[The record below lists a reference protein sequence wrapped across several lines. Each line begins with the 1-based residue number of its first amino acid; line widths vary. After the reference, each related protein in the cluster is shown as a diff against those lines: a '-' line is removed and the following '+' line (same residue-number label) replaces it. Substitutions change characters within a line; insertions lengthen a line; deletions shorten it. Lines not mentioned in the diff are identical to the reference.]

1 MTTRRTGAILVSLTL
16 LLAGLSFVP
25 AAGAGAKT
33 AGAKTAGA
41 KTAGAKTAGWDPR
54 IEGIAKEV
62 AKLRKL
68 DFEHPVPVTFLSSK
82 EFDKKVT
89 VDADKLSKKAKQGY
103 AQSTGQLAAL
113 GLVPHGTDLVQS
125 QNALQSSAVLAFY
138 SPTKK
143 RFFVRGTT
151 VDSADAK
158 VTIAHEL
165 THALQDQHFDL
176 TKLEEQA
183 TKTHSGDAL
192 RSLVEGDAV
201 RIQKLYLKTL
211 PAAQQQAY
219 ETQNASDVQQA
230 QQGSDAAD
238 VPESLQVLLEAPYA
252 FGDSMLQVV
261 LAGGHESG
269 LDDQF
274 RDPPT
279 NSLAYLEPTTLVDG
293 AKFSKVSTPAL
304 RKGERRVGPA
314 DSFGAFALYLVLA
327 QQMPVQDALRVADG
341 WGGDAMIGYRKDG
354 QQCVRAAFAGRNAQA
369 TTAIADGLKAWA
381 AAQPAGSATVEPGG
395 GRVVL
400 SACDV
405 AAARAAPLHDADAA
419 LVVAANRNGI
429 VGTLM
434 EQGAPSAAAQCTGNA
449 TVADPLFQP
458 LLAQS
463 AQDPTAEPDQQTI
476 TALRSRVSEIF
487 AKCLSGSR
495 A

>member
-1 MTTRRTGAILVSLTL
+1 MAIRRGGALLATVTLLVSVVMS
-16 LLAGLSFVP
+16 AS
-25 AAGAGAKT
+25 AAGAATRSGTSA
-33 AGAKTAGA
+33 APS
-41 KTAGAKTAGWDPR
+41 WDPR
-54 IEGIAKEV
+54 IAGIAQEV

-89 VDADKLSKKAKQGY
+89 VDADKLSKKAKQSY

-125 QNALQSSAVLAFY
+125 ENALHSSSVLAFY
-138 SPTKK
+138 SASKK
-143 RFFVRGTT
+143 KFFVRGTE
-151 VDSADAK
+151 VDTPNAK

-176 TKLEEQA
+176 TKLEKEA
-183 TKTHSGDAL
+183 AKTHSSDAL

-211 PAAQQQAY
+211 PDAEQQTY
-219 ETQNASDVQQA
+219 DRENASDVKQA
-230 QQGSDAAD
+230 QDQSDAAD
-238 VPESLQVLLEAPYA
+238 VPASLQVLLEAPYA

-261 LAGGHESG
+261 LAAGHESE
-269 LDDQF
+269 LDAQF
-274 RDPPT
+274 RSPPK
-279 NSLAYLEPTTLVDG
+279 NDLAYLDPTTLVDEV
-293 AKFSKVSTPAL
+293 KFTNVPAPVL
-304 RKGERRVGPA
+304 TKGEHQVGKP

-327 QQMPVQDALRVADG
+327 QQLPGDEALRAADS
-341 WGGDAMIGYRKDG
+341 WGGDAMVAYRKDG
-354 QQCVRAAFAGRNAQA
+354 QQCVRAAFAGRSA
-369 TTAIADGLKAWA
+369 TDTGAIADGLRTWA
-381 AAQPAGSATVEPGG
+381 AAQPAGSATVETGR

-405 AAARAAPLHDADAA
+405 ADPRAAPKHTADEA
-419 LVVAANRNGI
+419 LVLAANRNGLLG
-429 VGTLM
+429 VLM
-434 EQGAPSAAAQCTGNA
+434 DQGAPSAVASCTADA

-463 AQDPTAEPDQQTI
+463 VADPTAEPDAASLSALQTRVREI
-476 TALRSRVSEIF
+476 VAQCRVSN
-487 AKCLSGSR
+487 R